1 MEAKIETLSLTL
13 VNQPEFRTFVIVT
26 VTLNA
31 MKLLT
36 YYRYQTVERRRY
48 QASLKSLLGRSSCF
62 KSVSHPTIPHL
73 IITVPSLYQLSLKIS
88 SLTFSLRTMSTKP
101 NGKSIISSSSD
112 NDDKK
117 NGSNPL
123 LSAMVKAKGKAHV
136 SSNREVMFFND
147 VSLGPQEADLRFRL
161 IHFWEA
167 RNPLTKTLIG
177 LEILLIDEQVLSH
190 QEGSKIFLPHISQG
204 SLYTLASFY
213 GSRSKEVFR
222 VAAHSVTISFSH
234 SSELAPLENSHV
246 DFEEDQ
252 FLFHSYEDFEAGCDM
267 KGDLFDVIGHLKL
280 VNGQSLNER
289 PFIDDA
295 ELATTLRILV
305 HVQSH
310 EGPIMKLYLW
320 DQVAFDFCKKFRS
333 SENTH
338 SVILVT
344 TVYPKRLGDVVTKTE
359 MLTVGEIF
367 SYMKQEAAKDA
378 FFVCTVTIDDVVQNS
393 LWYYIACGGC
403 KKKATKGPTSLMCA
417 KCGKNNVAGEPQYLA
432 KIRVYDKSDEA
443 VFVLFGDAGPEL
455 TGKHASELVT
465 EHNLSGRTRVITVMK
480 VLAPSAPPSI
490 PEPVADPI
498 IGSGNGILATGDE
511 FSEPSIIPQAC
522 ADVGLK
528 RIGDGVEKGNPK
540 RSKDGN

>member
-1 MEAKIETLSLTL
+1 M
-13 VNQPEFRTFVIVT
+13 
-26 VTLNA
+26 
-31 MKLLT
+31 
-36 YYRYQTVERRRY
+36 
-48 QASLKSLLGRSSCF
+48 
-62 KSVSHPTIPHL
+62 
-73 IITVPSLYQLSLKIS
+73 
-88 SLTFSLRTMSTKP
+88 
-101 NGKSIISSSSD
+101 
-112 NDDKK
+112 
-117 NGSNPL
+117 NPL
-123 LSAMVKAKGKAHV
+123 ASVTGTVIQGFIPPGRIKK
-136 SSNREVMFFND
+136 
-147 VSLGPQEADLRFRL
+147 
-161 IHFWEA
+161 
-167 RNPLTKTLIG
+167 
-177 LEILLIDEQVLSH
+177 
-190 QEGSKIFLPHISQG
+190 FLPHMSQG

-246 DFEEDQ
+246 AFEEDQ

-310 EGPIMKLYLW
+310 ELGSNPDIAK
-320 DQVAFDFCKKFRS
+320 QVNA
-333 SENTH
+333 
-338 SVILVT
+338 
-344 TVYPKRLGDVVTKTE
+344 DVVTKTE
-359 MLTVGEIF
+359 MLTIGEIF
-367 SYMKQEAAKDA
+367 SYMKQEVAKDA
-378 FFVCTVTIDDVVQNS
+378 FFVCTATIDDVVQNS
-393 LWYYIACGGC
+393 PWYYIACGGC

-417 KCGKNNVAGEPQYLA
+417 KCGKNNVAA

-443 VFVLFGDAGPEL
+443 VFVLFGDAGLEL

-490 PEPVADPI
+490 PKPVADPI
-498 IGSGNGILATGDE
+498 IGSGNEILATGDD

-528 RIGDGVEKGNPK
+528 RMGDGVEKGNPK

>member
-1 MEAKIETLSLTL
+1 M
-13 VNQPEFRTFVIVT
+13 
-26 VTLNA
+26 
-31 MKLLT
+31 
-36 YYRYQTVERRRY
+36 
-48 QASLKSLLGRSSCF
+48 
-62 KSVSHPTIPHL
+62 
-73 IITVPSLYQLSLKIS
+73 
-88 SLTFSLRTMSTKP
+88 
-101 NGKSIISSSSD
+101 
-112 NDDKK
+112 
-117 NGSNPL
+117 
-123 LSAMVKAKGKAHV
+123 
-136 SSNREVMFFND
+136 
-147 VSLGPQEADLRFRL
+147 
-161 IHFWEA
+161 
-167 RNPLTKTLIG
+167 
-177 LEILLIDEQVLSH
+177 
-190 QEGSKIFLPHISQG
+190 SQG

-246 DFEEDQ
+246 AFEEDQ

-320 DQVAFDFCKKFRS
+320 DQAAFDFCKKFRS
-333 SENTH
+333 YENTP

-344 TVYPKRLGDVVTKTE
+344 TVYPKRLGGMHFYFLKLSSTLHLLSSLSFNNHIYFRCMLGSNPDIAKQVNADVVTKTE
-359 MLTVGEIF
+359 MLTIGEIF
-367 SYMKQEAAKDA
+367 SYMKQEVAKDA
-378 FFVCTVTIDDVVQNS
+378 FFVCTATIDDVVQNS
-393 LWYYIACGGC
+393 PW
-403 KKKATKGPTSLMCA
+403 
-417 KCGKNNVAGEPQYLA
+417 YLA

-443 VFVLFGDAGPEL
+443 VFVLFGDAGLEL
-455 TGKHASELVT
+455 TGKHASELLTTIFIHFRAMEIKKMV
-465 EHNLSGRTRVITVMK
+465 LRTRVITVMK

-490 PEPVADPI
+490 PKPVADPI
-498 IGSGNGILATGDE
+498 IGSGNEILATGDD

-528 RIGDGVEKGNPK
+528 RMGDGVEKGNPK